1 MKLRYFGHSAFE
13 IVSKAGTRILIDP
26 FLDDNPLSP
35 VKSSEVSADY
45 IIVTHAHGDHL
56 GDTAKIATKD
66 TTVICVFELANYLGE
81 KGLNTHPMQIGG
93 AFDFD
98 FGRVKFT
105 KAEHGSETPDGKYAG
120 LAAGVILTIDNQTI
134 YHAGDTG
141 IFGDMKLIAE
151 LQPIDYFL
159 TPIGGNFT
167 MDIPDA
173 ALAASWIRPKLA
185 IPMHY
190 NTFPLIE
197 VNPEDFITATKKYK
211 VKARILAPGESIEL

>member
-1 MKLRYFGHSAFE
+1 MKLRFFGHSAFE
-13 IVSKAGTRILIDP
+13 IVTQSGTRILIDP

-35 VKSSEVSADY
+35 VKSAELTADY

-56 GDTAKIATKD
+56 GDTVKIAGKN
-66 TTVICVFELANYLGE
+66 TTVICVFELANYLDA

-98 FGRVKFT
+98 FGRVKFCT
-105 KAEHGSETPDGKYAG
+105 AEHGSETPDGEYAG
-120 LAAGVILTIDNQTI
+120 LAAGVILTIDNKSI

-159 TPIGGNFT
+159 VPIGGNFT
-167 MDIPDA
+167 MDIQDA
-173 ALAASWIRPKLA
+173 ALATSWIRPKWA

-197 VNPEDFITATKKYK
+197 VNPQDFVSATARYG
-211 VKARILAPGESIEL
+211 VKTRVLEPGEAIEL